1 MFLADSVDKTRFP
14 CCDVSLTS
22 GQSVVVLERVLSTRS
37 LPAFRF
43 DLLGLIGRRHVQ
55 TPGRIPSLRD
65 CWCTVTCDRSD
76 EDHASWWPALWCRVP
91 SSHRQKDCPQ
101 FQQRMPVWPG
111 GLFLFS
117 VTLML
122 FVTPARRMMSPV
134 SHSVAGRS
142 RSICVP
148 ALPSSLHGHGADRDK
163 FPSMMATYR

>member
-43 DLLGLIGRRHVQ
+43 DLHGLIGRRHVQ

-76 EDHASWWPALWCRVP
+76 EDHARAGQLVAWSLV
-91 SSHRQKDCPQ
+91 QGPQ
-101 FQQRMPVWPG
+101 LPPPKR
-111 GLFLFS
+111 
-117 VTLML
+117 
-122 FVTPARRMMSPV
+122 
-134 SHSVAGRS
+134 
-142 RSICVP
+142 
-148 ALPSSLHGHGADRDK
+148 LPSIPAANAGLARGPLPLFGDAHVVCHASTANDEPCQSLSRRPLSFHLCPCTSFIFAW
-163 FPSMMATYR
+163 SWS